1 MCVENAYAYVRACV
15 RACVC
20 RGRGGGGKGGE
31 YAYVRAFVSL
41 FPLQSVGFI
50 DQIAASFG
58 CRQTSLQHYWQFVF
72 NPKDSRLE
80 IFVLVL
86 HCMAFAKTPN
96 RLELA
101 VN

>member
-1 MCVENAYAYVRACV
+1 MPR
-15 RACVC
+15 
-20 RGRGGGGKGGE
+20 GE
-31 YAYVRAFVSL
+31 YAYVRAFVRL